1 MEKGEILQCMDA
13 AERRLAVMLV
23 SLTED
28 IKFIRKRLEA
38 SGFTIGTA
46 CSTNNA
52 QNMDYGPK
60 DLATIHRRGVRASFQ
75 IRSRNALCFE
85 SGRCLA
91 NSNRGNRSTESSLHG
106 NSTESKRGYNLNPLV
121 PALLFPMLQAK
132 DVLIADSFRCRDV
145 VYATI
150 RKL

>member
-1 MEKGEILQCMDA
+1 MDA

-46 CSTNNA
+46 CSTNKA

-60 DLATIHRRGVRASFQ
+60 DMATIHRVGVRASFQ

-91 NSNRGNRSTESSLHG
+91 NSNRGNTSTESSLHG
-106 NSTESKRGYNLNPLV
+106 ISMAKRGYNMNQSV
-121 PALLFPMLQAK
+121 PALLFPKFKAK
-132 DVLIADSFRCRDV
+132 GE
-145 VYATI
+145 
-150 RKL
+150 